1 MQVGEEAAGPNVS
14 MEQSSQDQIFYAVNP
29 VESPLKPSITTA
41 DVERSHSR
49 KGSGEVLTGESNQQ
63 RTVNI
68 GLRQSV
74 RTQKFATNKVRT
86 AKYNLLTWAPKS
98 LLTQFYRAANVYFL
112 VISVLSAQFF
122 SPKTPVSI
130 IGTFSAVLFF
140 TMLKEAY
147 EDWGRHKSDRRVNHT
162 QTQRLDRDSIS
173 FKRVQTQ
180 HICVGDIVKVED
192 DETFP
197 ADLLLLACEER
208 KGLAFVNTMNLDGE
222 TNLKERL
229 AVERTKMARDAE
241 GLAALELAVHCDAP
255 SASLV
260 SWNCN
265 VKVEG
270 ELIPVSSSQLLL
282 RGCTLKNSGCV
293 YGAVVYTGHE
303 TKSMLNSKEAPSKMS
318 HVLRLMNRILY
329 TVFGVQISLCL
340 LFAGLSVNWKK
351 NNADRHE
358 YLVLDTTPDG
368 QMYLIQVLTFLVAYS
383 HLIPISLYVALEVVK
398 LALAYLI
405 SHDKEMYYEEDSR
418 PASCRT
424 SDLVEELGQVSF
436 VFSDKTGTLT
446 RNVMEFKKCCIGD
459 QVFGGGERGDAAP
472 GVAGDPTPYQIVE
485 SRSSSNS
492 QRREIERFFLSLAL
506 CHSVFP
512 AEMAD
517 RPGCYKYQSTSPDEL
532 ALVQGSA
539 DMGILLCSKED
550 NRLKL
555 KLRSGLVQTWE
566 ILAEI
571 AFTSERRR
579 MSVIVREVG
588 SRKVSLFT
596 KGADSVMF
604 PLLEQKQDLT
614 QVELHIN
621 DFAREGLRTLV
632 VGERELDSREF
643 SEWFEVWHKLLLSS
657 TPDKAERQ
665 AAHGAR
671 LEVDLTLLGVT
682 AIEDKLQEGVPEA
695 IESLMDAGIRV
706 WVLTGDKQ
714 ETAIQIAKACKLIRP
729 ACELIDLSCT
739 NYEDF
744 KDKLE
749 QQSSRFRLKED
760 RKTLEATKAS
770 LQSMGRQVAVVIDGA
785 TLVWALNGEEHRN
798 VFFNLG
804 FISNSFICCRVSP
817 AQKMQVVQLAKEQGP
832 WITLAIGDG
841 ANDVSMIQEAHI
853 GVGIAGKE
861 GSQAV
866 QSSDYAFAQF
876 RYLTRLLLVHG
887 RWNYR
892 RVSWFIC
899 YYFYKNIAVVFAEL
913 SFAFFNGFSGQI
925 YFVDWLPQL
934 YNSFWTSWPCMFT
947 YVFEQDLDAATSL
960 QYPVAYA
967 AGQRNL
973 YFNYRLFWRWILMAV
988 YHGAL
993 CYWVP
998 FVGLSDPVDSQGLNN
1013 GLWWTSTLTFTL
1025 IIHIITLKLY
1035 LESYYW
1041 TKISLIAGFC
1051 SVLFYYLTVIVL
1063 NAPKVAS
1070 VFQPQLTFVFFQL
1083 LGTGKTW
1090 LALVFTPIV
1099 ALLPDI
1105 GLLLRQCL
1113 LHPTPIDKLRRK
1125 SHPLSQ
1131 DEKELPLR

>member
-1 MQVGEEAAGPNVS
+1 MQAGEEAAGPNVTI
-14 MEQSSQDQIFYAVNP
+14 EQNSQDQIFYAVTP
-29 VESPLKPSITTA
+29 IDFSLKPSITTA

-49 KGSGEVLTGESNQQ
+49 KGSADVLTGNSNQQ
-63 RTVNI
+63 RIVSV
-68 GLRQSV
+68 GLPQASK
-74 RTQKFATNKVRT
+74 TLQFASNKVRT
-86 AKYNLLTWAPKS
+86 AKYNLITWAPKS

-112 VISVLSAQFF
+112 IISVLSAQYF

-130 IGTFSAVLFF
+130 IGTFVAVLFF

-147 EDWGRHKSDRRVNHT
+147 EDWGRHKSDHKVNSA
-162 QTQRLDRDSIS
+162 QTQRLDRASNT

-180 HICVGDIVKVED
+180 HIRVGDIVKIED

-197 ADLLLLACEER
+197 ADILLLACEDR
-208 KGLAFVNTMNLDGE
+208 TGLAFVNTMNLDGE

-229 AVERTKMARDAE
+229 AVERTKTVKDAE
-241 GLAALELAVHCDAP
+241 GLLALELEVHCDAP
-255 SASLV
+255 NASLV
-260 SWNCN
+260 RWNCN

-270 ELIPVSSSQLLL
+270 ELVPVSLSQLLL
-282 RGCTLKNSGCV
+282 RGCTLKNSGYA
-293 YGAVVYTGHE
+293 YGAVIYTGHE

-318 HVLRLMNRILY
+318 HVLRLMNRMLY
-329 TVFGVQISLCL
+329 TVFLVQISLCL
-340 LFAGLSVNWKK
+340 LFAGLSVNW
-351 NNADRHE
+351 NDNYADKHD
-358 YLVLDTTPDG
+358 YLAISKSPNG
-368 QMYLIQVLTFLVAYS
+368 QLYFIQVLTFLVAYS

-405 SHDKEMYYEEDSR
+405 SQDKEMFYEEDCR

-446 RNVMEFKKCCIGD
+446 RNVMEFKKCCIAD
-459 QVFGGGERGDAAP
+459 QVFGGGERGDSVK

-485 SRSSSNS
+485 NRSSSDPL
-492 QRREIERFFLSLAL
+492 RRDIEQFFLSLAL

-512 AEMAD
+512 AEIAD
-517 RPGCYKYQSTSPDEL
+517 QPGCYKYQSTSPDEL

-539 DMGILLCSKED
+539 DMGVLLCGKED

-571 AFTSERRR
+571 AFSSDRRR
-579 MSVIVREVG
+579 MSVVVREVG
-588 SRKVSLFT
+588 SSKVRLLT

-604 PLLEQKQDLT
+604 PLLDSKQDLT
-614 QVELHIN
+614 QMELNIN

-632 VGERELDSREF
+632 VCQRELGQREF
-643 SEWFEVWHKLLLSS
+643 EEWFEVWHSLLLSS

-714 ETAIQIAKACKLIRP
+714 ETAIQIAKSCKLIRP
-729 ACELIDLSCT
+729 ACELIDLSST
-739 NYEDF
+739 NYDGF
-744 KDKLE
+744 KAKLD
-749 QQSSRFRLKED
+749 QQSNRFRLKED
-760 RKTLEATKAS
+760 RKAVSAEKAN
-770 LQSMGRQVAVVIDGA
+770 LQNMGRQVAVVIDGA
-785 TLVWALNGEEHRN
+785 TLVWALNGDEHRT

-804 FISNSFICCRVSP
+804 FVSNSFICCRVSP
-817 AQKMQVVQLAKEQGP
+817 AQKMEVVKLAKEQGP

-866 QSSDYAFAQF
+866 QSSDYAFSQF

-913 SFAFFNGFSGQI
+913 WFALFNGFSGQI
-925 YFVDWLPQL
+925 YFADWLPQL

-947 YVFEQDLDAATSL
+947 FVFEQDLDAAVSL
-960 QYPVAYA
+960 QYPVVYA

-973 YFNYRLFWRWILMAV
+973 YFNYRRFWLWILLGA

-993 CYWVP
+993 CFWIP
-998 FVGLSDPVDSQGLNN
+998 FAGLSDPVDSTGLNN

-1025 IIHIITLKLY
+1025 IIHVVTVKLY
-1035 LESYYW
+1035 LESGYW
-1041 TKISLIAGFC
+1041 TKISIAAGIC
-1051 SVLFYYLTVIVL
+1051 SILFYYSTVIVL
-1063 NAPKVAS
+1063 NAPKIAS
-1070 VFQPQLTFVFFQL
+1070 VFQPQLIYVFFEL

-1090 LALVFTPIV
+1090 IALVFTPIV
-1099 ALLPDI
+1099 ALLPDF
-1105 GLLLRQCL
+1105 GLLLWQSL
-1113 LHPTPIDKLRRK
+1113 LRPTPIEKLRRK
-1125 SHPLSQ
+1125 SRPLSQ